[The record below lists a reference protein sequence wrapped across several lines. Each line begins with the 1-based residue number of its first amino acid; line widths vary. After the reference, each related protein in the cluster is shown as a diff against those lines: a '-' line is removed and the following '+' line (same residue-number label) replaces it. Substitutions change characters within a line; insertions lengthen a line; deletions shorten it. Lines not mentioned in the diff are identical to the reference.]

1 MRKIIV
7 ITSITAVVLIAE
19 WLLIL
24 GGILPLDEL
33 EPSRINVIGYRSWF
47 MSFSV
52 PDMWIVI
59 CCLLSCYYALKN
71 KIKAIVF
78 SMIAGSSMI
87 FLALVT
93 ITFYAQNSMLFDLN
107 YYQLFENLAV
117 VWLLMSGAWLIY
129 IGIQRFGSVP
139 VEGENQKQGS
149 PGRTVEGDSA

>member
-33 EPSRINVIGYRSWF
+33 EPSRIKVIGYRSWF

-59 CCLLSCYYALKN
+59 CCLLSCYYALHN
-71 KIKAIVF
+71 RINAIVF

-87 FLALVT
+87 FLSLVT

-117 VWLLMSGAWLIY
+117 VWLLMSGAW
-129 IGIQRFGSVP
+129 
-139 VEGENQKQGS
+139 
-149 PGRTVEGDSA
+149 

>member
-1 MRKIIV
+1 
-7 ITSITAVVLIAE
+7 
-19 WLLIL
+19 
-24 GGILPLDEL
+24 
-33 EPSRINVIGYRSWF
+33 

-71 KIKAIVF
+71 KINAIVF
-78 SMIAGSSMI
+78 SVMAGSSMI

-117 VWLLMSGAWLIY
+117 VWLLVSGVWLIY